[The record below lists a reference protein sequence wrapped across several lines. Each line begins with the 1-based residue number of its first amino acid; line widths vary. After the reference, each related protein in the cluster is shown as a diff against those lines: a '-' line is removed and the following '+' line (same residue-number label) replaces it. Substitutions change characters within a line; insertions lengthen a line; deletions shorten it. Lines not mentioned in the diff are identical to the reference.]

1 MQVTVQGMQN
11 TQAQFARIVRG
22 CVSMANTVVEVGT
35 RVPYGY
41 GIEFGRHRK
50 SDKLARRAG
59 GSHYLERAKTS
70 VLSDADRDLSE
81 GLNRVTAPG
90 PWILT
95 RLAKWV
101 RRLARVNVPIG
112 KESYRI
118 TKTRRRT
125 GEKYTKTLVGGRLRR
140 SININRVKA

>member
-1 MQVTVQGMQN
+1 MEVTVQGMPN
-11 TQAQFARIVRG
+11 AQAQFARIIRG
-22 CVSMANTVVEVGT
+22 CVSISQTVVEVGS
-35 RVPYGY
+35 RLPYGY
-41 GIEFGRHRK
+41 GIEFGRHRE

-70 VLSDADRDLSE
+70 VLTDADRDLSE
-81 GLNRVTAPG
+81 GLSRVTAPG

-101 RRLARVNVPIG
+101 RRLARTNVPIG
-112 KESYRI
+112 TDRYTIK
-118 TKTRRRT
+118 KVRRRT